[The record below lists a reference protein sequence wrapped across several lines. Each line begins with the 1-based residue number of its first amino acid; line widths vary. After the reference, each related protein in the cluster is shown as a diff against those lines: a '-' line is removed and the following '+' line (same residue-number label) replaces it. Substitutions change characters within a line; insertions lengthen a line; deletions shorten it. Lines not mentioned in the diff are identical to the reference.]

1 MPVRNILFVCT
12 GNTCR
17 SPMAA
22 ALFLKLLE
30 EKSAGLSDNFEVL
43 SAGIFA
49 CDGMRASQEAIEA
62 MQKENIDLTSHT
74 SQMLYP
80 DLVRDADLILAMT
93 EDHKRILVDRFPE
106 EKSKIY
112 TLMEY
117 AGLKGEISDPFGRG
131 QEEYLKTAAQL
142 KQVLVQ
148 VIENLLEQMKDG
160 VEGEKGDAGSY
171 WQ

>member
-1 MPVRNILFVCT
+1 MPVKNILFVCT

-30 EKSAGLSDNFEVL
+30 GKREGISGNFEVL

-49 CDGMRASQEAIEA
+49 HDGMKASCEAIEA
-62 MQKENIDLTSHT
+62 MQKEDIDLTGHT

-80 DLVRDADLILAMT
+80 DLVRDADLILTMT
-93 EDHKRILVDRFPE
+93 GDHKKILLERFPE

-131 QEEYLKTAAQL
+131 QEEYLKTASQL
-142 KQVLVQ
+142 KEVLNQVVDRLLQ
-148 VIENLLEQMKDG
+148 EIE
-160 VEGEKGDAGSY
+160 
-171 WQ
+171 